1 MIFNK
6 LNTDNKL
13 ILKNLSYLT
22 LMRFFNI
29 GFKFF
34 LVAYLIRVLGE
45 KNYGLV
51 TWLDSIIQY
60 FLMIINFGF
69 NIYAAKYIV
78 DFKDKKDKINE
89 IVSSILIVKTILFIG
104 SIIVVLILSMFN
116 EFNIYKEL
124 LILFIFTGLG
134 EVLFPVWFFQG
145 KENLKPATLIVF
157 LSRLFLVLA
166 TLAFITTKSDLTNYI
181 IINVLSSVIM
191 GVFGVVYLFKYYNIK
206 FIKVP
211 TLKLYYYAKESFP
224 FFLGR
229 FLSLVFNFGTIFLIG
244 KYCQF
249 EQVAGFDLS
258 LKILMVGIIPFE
270 MIQQAVFPT
279 LTRTKN
285 KIMLK
290 KLLLGSFIIGSLVGF
305 ILFLFADDFILLF
318 GGNKMLEYAETLRVL
333 SVLAP
338 FIASTFILGSC
349 ALVAFGYF
357 KEYNIS
363 LIGTSII
370 YFLALLLLYYF
381 NWLNF
386 WNLVYLRVVGDILM
400 CCFRCYYVF
409 RRKIFIID

>member
-1 MIFNK
+1 MIRKVNQDQRIIF
-6 LNTDNKL
+6 
-13 ILKNLSYLT
+13 KNLSYLT

-34 LVAYLIRVLGE
+34 IVAYLIRVLGE

-60 FLMIINFGF
+60 FIMIINFGF

-78 DFKDKKDKINE
+78 DFKDQKDKTNE
-89 IVSSILIVKTILFIG
+89 IVSSIFIIKTILFLL
-104 SIIVVLILSMFN
+104 SVIIVLILCLFK

-124 LILFIFTGLG
+124 LLLFIFTGIG

-157 LSRLFLVLA
+157 ISRFFLI
-166 TLAFITTKSDLTNYI
+166 ITTLFIITKKSDVVNYI
-181 IINVLSSVIM
+181 IITVLSSLIM
-191 GVFGVVYLFKYYNIK
+191 GVVGVFYLFKHYKVSLVKIPIK
-206 FIKVP
+206 R
-211 TLKLYYYAKESFP
+211 LYHYARESFP

-244 KYCQF
+244 KYCQL

-270 MIQQAVFPT
+270 MLQQAVFPT
-279 LTRTKN
+279 LVRTKN
-285 KIMLK
+285 KVMLK
-290 KLLLGSFIIGSLVGF
+290 KLIYGSFFIGSLIGL
-305 ILFLFADDFILLF
+305 ILFLFAENLIVLF
-318 GGNKMLEYAETLRVL
+318 GGNNMLEYTETLKVL

-338 FIASTFILGSC
+338 FVALTFILGSC
-349 ALVAFGYF
+349 ALVAFGHF

-363 LIGTSII
+363 LISTSIV
-370 YFLALLLLYYF
+370 YFLILVLLYYF
-381 NWLNF
+381 NIINF
-386 WNLVYLRVVGDILM
+386 WNLVYLRVFGDILM
-400 CCFRCYYVF
+400 CLLRGYYVF
-409 RRKIFIID
+409 KKNVLN